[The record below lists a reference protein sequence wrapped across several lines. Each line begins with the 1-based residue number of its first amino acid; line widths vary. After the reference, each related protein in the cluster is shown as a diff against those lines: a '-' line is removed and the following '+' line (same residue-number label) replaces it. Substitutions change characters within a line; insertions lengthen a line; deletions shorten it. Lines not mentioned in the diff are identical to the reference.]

1 MKKLLFLFLALI
13 TVLSACNEETVS
25 SSSENAQ
32 SDGSIESST
41 ASEESREMTLEEKF
55 PEHEIEHITNKLYLA
70 KRKGSAKGNT
80 DQHIVTEDGRI
91 INTYYCES
99 INKVPGNELLLF
111 VVMEDD
117 TAFFINEFGDRIN
130 KMRWDSLKVW
140 EESEEGALL
149 GKIDD
154 VFHFLDSNGETVLQI
169 GPEPYLGQ
177 QHDGLTIAS
186 KFTENGWRYGVM
198 KDGEFIIEPQ
208 FWDMPIIKKG
218 RIVFNSET
226 TDANGEE
233 CYIYDYSGKLLRKG
247 RFLAHWDFNYMI
259 ECEQN
264 SNDPDNVTY
273 SILDYSGKKLYTAP
287 MGTTIGL
294 AYETMWS
301 PEIMPYH
308 VKLNNELT
316 HLEKLIENVEYPPVT
331 VNDFKNAYLLD
342 PKTAT
347 VIQTPYLY
355 GNTGRRYKVTDELK
369 EYVKEKLIS
378 YLDLANIEY
387 EERDIT
393 YVEDEVTFFAKFSIP
408 NSVYNV
414 LSYPHAIS
422 RSVADSGDSCEPLT
436 DPLSDPIVRQF
447 CEFTF
452 KTAKGLRVEKT
463 SNSYIIFEERNGV
476 DKNALSIAQRSV
488 VVYLEPHGGFCTGI
502 YAVDM
507 SDENVYQTHTLDA
520 ISYDEAL
527 EALRNGDY
535 THPPFNLTEYDYK
548 NGKIEGAR
556 FEYREIDYCGCKE
569 CQGNIGYYIPC
580 YSFLIR
586 DKYSPEFVGEA
597 LVPAIDLDELNGLLS
612 SKGLPRVDHYWTED

>member
-41 ASEESREMTLEEKF
+41 VSEESRELTLEEKF

-80 DQHIVTEDGRI
+80 DQHIVAEDGRI

-154 VFHFLDSNGETVLQI
+154 VFHFLDSNGETILQI

-186 KFTENGWRYGVM
+186 KFNENGWRYGVM
-198 KDGEFIIEPQ
+198 KDGKFIIEPQ
-208 FWDMPIIKKG
+208 FRDMPIIKKG
-218 RIVFNSET
+218 KIVFNSET
-226 TDANGEE
+226 TDADGKEG
-233 CYIYDYSGKLLRKG
+233 YIYDYSGKLLRKG
-247 RFLAHWDFNYMI
+247 RFLAHWDFNYII

-264 SNDPDNVTY
+264 GNDPDNVTY
-273 SILDYSGKKLYTAP
+273 SILDYSGEKLYTAP
-287 MGTTIGL
+287 TGTTIGL

-316 HLEKLIENVEYPPVT
+316 HLEKLIDGIEYPPVT

-355 GNTGRRYKVTDELK
+355 GNTGRRYEVTDELK
-369 EYVKEKLIS
+369 EYVKAKLIS

-387 EERDIT
+387 KESDIT
-393 YVEDEVTFFAKFSIP
+393 YVEDEGTFFAKFSIP

-436 DPLSDPIVRQF
+436 DPLSDPIILDF

-463 SNSYIIFEERNGV
+463 SNSYIIFEERNSV

-520 ISYDEAL
+520 ISYDEAVK
-527 EALRNGDY
+527 EFRNGNY
-535 THPPFNLTEYDYK
+535 TIPPYSLIEIDHEK
-548 NGKIEGAR
+548 GIIEGVE
-556 FEYREIDYCGCKE
+556 FDYILITDCECKE
-569 CQGNIGYYIPC
+569 CYDIGYYIPC
-580 YSFLIR
+580 YCINMR
-586 DKYSPEFVGEA
+586 DKDSPQYHGDVY
-597 LVPAIDLDELNGLLS
+597 VPAIDLDELNGLLS
-612 SKGLPRVDHYWTED
+612 SKGLSRVDHYWTED